1 MIKIRKSLAFKLALA
16 LSGSCTL
23 LLLAIFVVNYR
34 VSRKMILQSVEENA
48 RNLTLRTVNRIAA
61 VTISV
66 QKVPDNTARL
76 LENETLSDAQLLRV
90 LHTVAEGDKDTVGMS
105 ALYAP
110 GAFRKGLNS
119 FAPYYYKAG
128 GKIAYSD
135 IPGYELEDYYSVP
148 RELAV
153 PVWSEPYIDPDAKVL
168 MVTYSVPFY
177 GLEDG
182 KRKFRGVLG
191 VDVSLEWLQ
200 GIVSSIKVL
209 KTGDA
214 FLISKNGTIITH
226 PDKNLIMNET
236 IFSVA
241 EARRDPVLR
250 DIGRKMIHGE
260 SGFVRFTSLG
270 RHEKSWMCFAPVPS
284 TGWSLGVIFPEAEIM
299 ADITRLT
306 RIGVGIGAAGILLLI
321 LIIIAISR
329 SITGPLHG
337 MAKAAACI
345 GAGNLD
351 APLPDAPHDDEV
363 GQLSTAL
370 CYMKGSLKKYI
381 SDLKETTA
389 AKERIESELSIAREI
404 QTSMLPHIFPAF
416 PHKKEFDLY
425 AMMEPAKEV
434 GGDFYDFILTAENK
448 LFFLIG
454 DVSGKG
460 VPAALFMMITK
471 TLMKNEA
478 LQQLP
483 PDEVL
488 RKVNNIV
495 ALDNDSSMFATIF
508 CGVLDTET
516 GEVEFSNA
524 GHNPPLVC
532 RKGRPSEFLKMDHGF
547 VLGPMTNS
555 KFTPQ
560 KMRLE
565 AGDMLFMY
573 TDGVTEAMNPRK
585 ELFSEKR
592 LQAAMAEMCDKDVMA
607 LVGSIQ
613 DELRVYAGTEPQSD
627 DITMLALKFK
637 GKAV

>member
-16 LSGSCTL
+16 LSGGCTL

-48 RNLTLRTVNRIAA
+48 RNLTLRTVNRIEA
-61 VTISV
+61 VTVSA
-66 QKVPDNTARL
+66 QKIPDNTARL
-76 LENETLSDAQLLRV
+76 LENGTLNDAQLLRV
-90 LHTVAEGDKDTVGMS
+90 LHTVAEGDKETVGMS

-119 FAPYYYKAG
+119 FAPYYYKSG
-128 GKIAYSD
+128 EKIAYSD
-135 IPGYELEDYYSVP
+135 LAGYQLEDYYSIP
-148 RELAV
+148 RELAA

-177 GLEDG
+177 GREG
-182 KRKFRGVLG
+182 GERKFRGVLG
-191 VDVSLEWLQ
+191 VDISLEWLQ
-200 GIVSSIKVL
+200 GIVSSVKVL

-250 DIGRKMIHGE
+250 DIGRRMIRGE

-270 RHEKSWMCFAPVPS
+270 RHKKSWMCFAPVPS
-284 TGWSLGVIFPEAEIM
+284 TGWSLGVIFPEEEFM
-299 ADITRLT
+299 ADIARLT
-306 RIGVGIGAAGILLLI
+306 RIGAGIGAAGILLLI
-321 LIIIAISR
+321 FIIVFISR
-329 SITGPLHG
+329 SITRPLRG
-337 MAKAAACI
+337 MAKVAGAI
-345 GAGNLD
+345 GRGNLD
-351 APLPDAPHDDEV
+351 APLPDVLQDDEV
-363 GQLSTAL
+363 GELSRAL
-370 CYMKGSLKKYI
+370 GYMQTSLKKYI
-381 SDLKETTA
+381 ADLKTTTA
-389 AKERIESELSIAREI
+389 AKERIESELSIAHEI

-416 PHKKEFDLY
+416 PHKPEFDLY

-434 GGDFYDFILTAENK
+434 GGDFYDFMLTAENK

-488 RKVNNIV
+488 RKVNEIV

-508 CGVLDTET
+508 CGVLDTDT
-516 GEVEFSNA
+516 GEVEFANA
-524 GHNPPLVC
+524 GHNPPVLC
-532 RKGRPSEFLKMDHGF
+532 RLDGTNYLKPDHGF
-547 VLGPMTNS
+547 VLGPMPGT
-555 KFTPQ
+555 KFTAQ
-560 KMRLE
+560 KLTLKP
-565 AGDMLFMY
+565 GDTLFMY
-573 TDGVTEAMNPRK
+573 TDGITEAMNPEK
-585 ELFSEKR
+585 QLFSEKR
-592 LQAAMAEMCDKDVMA
+592 LQQALVDLGEKDVA
-607 LVGSIQ
+607 SLIHSLR
-613 DELRVYAGTEPQSD
+613 DEVRVYAGSEPQSD
-627 DITMLALKFK
+627 DITMLAIKFK
-637 GKAV
+637 GKPA